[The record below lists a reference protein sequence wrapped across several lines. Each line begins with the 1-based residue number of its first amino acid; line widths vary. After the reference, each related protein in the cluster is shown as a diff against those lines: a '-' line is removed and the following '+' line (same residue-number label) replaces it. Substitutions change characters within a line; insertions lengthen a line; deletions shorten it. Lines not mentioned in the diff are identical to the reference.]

1 MFVQA
6 IIGRVTPSDTA
17 TDVALNC
24 EMAFYIHPDTDFL
37 WMRGGQRID
46 PNDKYDIIY
55 SDGGRDGGQIGGTG
69 LVRSR
74 LSALVVKNFEPFDD
88 GNYTCFV
95 DGTDESAI
103 FQLNINDPGKLE
115 RYSTYNTCVSRIPFH
130 LNTLSCQQ
138 ISMAIIIVYKIS
150 FATLVFRYLAVEL

>member
-6 IIGRVTPSDTA
+6 VISSVTPSDTDTDA
-17 TDVALNC
+17 TLNC

-46 PNDKYDIIY
+46 PNDKYDIMY
-55 SDGGRDGGQIGGTG
+55 SDGSRDGGQIGGTN

-74 LSALVVKNFEPFDD
+74 ISALVIKNLEPSDD

-95 DGTDESAI
+95 EGTDESANV
-103 FQLNINDPGKLE
+103 QLNINDPGKLE
-115 RYSTYNTCVSRIPFH
+115 QYIHV
-130 LNTLSCQQ
+130 
-138 ISMAIIIVYKIS
+138 
-150 FATLVFRYLAVEL
+150 